1 MMGRQNR
8 QMAMIL
14 VDIESLMVCKQFY
27 PNIQSESP
35 RPCPAPGDT
44 GVFRERGRTAG
55 ICRVESTAASQQHQT
70 RVAKRREHF
79 NVAPTY
85 LCLAKTQKDGVVA
98 AIEMI
103 EPFELRYVYGFDGEV
118 ACRKLTKIA
127 KIILDSSKEQGQEY
141 SSPFSFL

>member
-44 GVFRERGRTAG
+44 GVFRERGRATG
-55 ICRVESTAASQQHQT
+55 ICRVESKTGKGQSKTELTHKAGASQT
-70 RVAKRREHF
+70 MFPPLFPATVPVAGKF
-79 NVAPTY
+79 VDATKPTCY
-85 LCLAKTQKDGVVA
+85 N
-98 AIEMI
+98 
-103 EPFELRYVYGFDGEV
+103 
-118 ACRKLTKIA
+118 
-127 KIILDSSKEQGQEY
+127 
-141 SSPFSFL
+141 